1 MDLLNHLPELFQVLF
16 LAVLQG
22 VTELFPVSSLGQSII
37 IPGVLG
43 WGNLLTSETFLPIL
57 VMLHLGTATAL
68 LIFFWRD
75 WVELI
80 TAFFKTTFAGRLDAH
95 PQGKTIW
102 LLIIG
107 TIPVG
112 LAGVFL
118 ETPIKTVF
126 FSSQWPVIPAAFL
139 CLNGAILFV
148 GEQLRRRSEPAV
160 VDRAKQ
166 EQTFKRIPQL
176 SFLQATLIGAAQAFA
191 LIPGISRSGIAMVA
205 GMGARLSHAE
215 AARFSFLLATPVILL
230 AGLKEVPILF
240 DPTKTTSTTLVIAI
254 IGAVVSGI
262 AAYLSVRFLTRY
274 FEVGRLT
281 PFAVFCLV
289 EGLVAFLIF
298 APISLGLF
306 TLPW

>member
-1 MDLLNHLPELFQVLF
+1 MDLLNHLPELLQVLF

-37 IPGVLG
+37 IPGLLG

-68 LIFFWRD
+68 LTFFWRD

-80 TAFFKTTFAGRLDAH
+80 AAFFKTTFAGRLDAH

-102 LLIIG
+102 LIIVG

-112 LAGVFL
+112 LAGL
-118 ETPIKTVF
+118 LLNSPIKAVF

-148 GEQLRRRSEPAV
+148 GEQLRRRSEPDVA
-160 VDRAKQ
+160 DRHKQ
-166 EQTFKRIPQL
+166 EQAFKRIAQL
-176 SFLQATLIGAAQAFA
+176 SFLQATLIGAAQTFA

-230 AGLKEVPILF
+230 AGLLEVPKLF
-240 DPTKTTSTTLVIAI
+240 DAPTETLVIAI

-289 EGLVAFLIF
+289 EGLIAFLIF
-298 APISLGLF
+298 APISLGWF
-306 TLPW
+306 SLPW

>member
-1 MDLLNHLPELFQVLF
+1 MDLLNHLPELLQVLF

-37 IPGVLG
+37 IPGLLG
-43 WGNLLTSETFLPIL
+43 WGNLLTSETFVPIL

-68 LIFFWRD
+68 LTFFWRD

-102 LLIIG
+102 LLIVG

-112 LAGVFL
+112 LAGLLL
-118 ETPIKTVF
+118 ENPIKAVF
-126 FSSQWPVIPAAFL
+126 FSSEWPVIPAAFL

-148 GEQLRRRSEPAV
+148 GEQLRRRSEPEV
-160 VDRAKQ
+160 HDRYKQ
-166 EQTFKRIPQL
+166 EQAFKRIPQL
-176 SFLQATLIGAAQAFA
+176 TFLQATLIGAAQTFA
-191 LIPGISRSGIAMVA
+191 LIPGISRSGISMVA

-230 AGLKEVPILF
+230 AGLLEVPKLF
-240 DPTKTTSTTLVIAI
+240 DAPTSTLVIAI

-262 AAYLSVRFLTRY
+262 AAFLSVRFLTAY

-281 PFAVFCLV
+281 PFAIFCLV
-289 EGLVAFLIF
+289 EGLIAFLIF
-298 APISLGLF
+298 APISLGVF
-306 TLPW
+306 SLPW

>member
-1 MDLLNHLPELFQVLF
+1 MDLLNHLPELLQVLF

-37 IPGVLG
+37 IPGLLG

-57 VMLHLGTATAL
+57 VMLHLGTAAAL
-68 LIFFWRD
+68 LTFYWRD
-75 WVELI
+75 WRELI

-112 LAGVFL
+112 LAGAFL
-118 ETPIKTVF
+118 DKPIKALF

-139 CLNGAILFV
+139 CLNGAILFA
-148 GEQLRRRSEPAV
+148 GEQLRRRSEPDVA
-160 VDRAKQ
+160 DRYKQ
-166 EQTFKRIPQL
+166 EQVFKRIPQL
-176 SFLQATLIGAAQAFA
+176 SFLQATLIGAAQTFA

-230 AGLKEVPILF
+230 AGVKEVPELF
-240 DPTKTTSTTLVIAI
+240 HAPASTLVIAV
-254 IGAVVSGI
+254 IGAIVSGI
-262 AAYLSVRFLTRY
+262 AAFLSVRFLTAY

-281 PFAVFCLV
+281 PFAIFCLV
-289 EGLVAFLIF
+289 EGLIAFLVF
-298 APISLGLF
+298 APLSLGLF
-306 TLPW
+306 SLPW

>member
-1 MDLLNHLPELFQVLF
+1 VLF

-37 IPGVLG
+37 IPGLLG
-43 WGNLLTSETFLPIL
+43 WGNLLTSETFVPIL

-68 LIFFWRD
+68 LTFFWRD

-80 TAFFKTTFAGRLDAH
+80 AAFFKTAFAGRLDAH

-102 LLIIG
+102 LIIVG

-112 LAGVFL
+112 LAGL
-118 ETPIKTVF
+118 LLNGPIKAIF

-139 CLNGAILFV
+139 CLNGAILFA
-148 GEQLRRRSEPAV
+148 GEQLRRRSEPDV
-160 VDRAKQ
+160 HDRYKQ
-166 EQTFKRIPQL
+166 EQAFKRIPQL
-176 SFLQATLIGAAQAFA
+176 TFLQGTLIGAAQTFA
-191 LIPGISRSGIAMVA
+191 LIPGISRSGISMVA

-230 AGLKEVPILF
+230 AGLLEVPKLF
-240 DPTKTTSTTLVIAI
+240 DAPTSTLVIAI

-262 AAYLSVRFLTRY
+262 AAFLSVRFLTAY

-281 PFAVFCLV
+281 PFAIFCLV
-289 EGLVAFLIF
+289 EGLIAFLIF
-298 APISLGLF
+298 APISLGVF
-306 TLPW
+306 SLPW

>member
-1 MDLLNHLPELFQVLF
+1 LFFQVLF

-37 IPGVLG
+37 IPGLLG
-43 WGNLLTSETFLPIL
+43 WGNLLTSETFVPIL

-68 LIFFWRD
+68 LTFFWRD

-80 TAFFKTTFAGRLDAH
+80 RAFFKTTFSGRLDAH

-102 LLIIG
+102 LIIMG

-112 LAGVFL
+112 LAGLIL
-118 ETPIKTVF
+118 EKPIKALF
-126 FSSQWPVIPAAFL
+126 FSSQWPFIPAAFL

-148 GEQLRRRSEPAV
+148 GEQLRRRSEPDVA
-160 VDRAKQ
+160 DRFKQ
-166 EQTFKRIPQL
+166 EQAFKRIPQL
-176 SFLQATLIGAAQAFA
+176 SFVQATLIGAAQALA
-191 LIPGISRSGIAMVA
+191 LIPGISRSGVSMVA

-230 AGLKEVPILF
+230 AGVLEVPKLF
-240 DPTKTTSTTLVIAI
+240 DAPVETLVIAV
-254 IGAVVSGI
+254 IGAVVAGI
-262 AAYLSVRFLTRY
+262 AAYFSVRFLTAY

-281 PFAVFCLV
+281 PFAIFCLV
-289 EGLVAFLIF
+289 EGLIAFLIF
-298 APISLGLF
+298 APISLGWF
-306 TLPW
+306 SLPW

>member
-1 MDLLNHLPELFQVLF
+1 MDLLNHLPELLQVLF

-37 IPGVLG
+37 IPGLLG
-43 WGNLLTSETFLPIL
+43 WGNLLTSDTFVPIL

-68 LIFFWRD
+68 LTFFWRD

-80 TAFFKTTFAGRLDAH
+80 TAFFKTAFAGRLDAH

-102 LLIIG
+102 LLIVG

-112 LAGVFL
+112 LAGLLL
-118 ETPIKTVF
+118 ENPIKAVF
-126 FSSQWPVIPAAFL
+126 FSSEWPVIPAAFL

-148 GEQLRRRSEPAV
+148 GEQLRRRSEPDV
-160 VDRAKQ
+160 RDRSKQ
-166 EQTFKRIPQL
+166 EQAFKRIPQL
-176 SFLQATLIGAAQAFA
+176 TFLQATLIGAAQTFA
-191 LIPGISRSGIAMVA
+191 LIPGISRSGISMVA

-230 AGLKEVPILF
+230 AGLLEVPQLF
-240 DPTKTTSTTLVIAI
+240 DAPTSTLVIAI
-254 IGAVVSGI
+254 IGAVVSGV
-262 AAYLSVRFLTRY
+262 AAFLSVRFLTAY

-281 PFAVFCLV
+281 PFAIFCLV
-289 EGLVAFLIF
+289 EGLIAFLIF
-298 APISLGLF
+298 APISLGVF
-306 TLPW
+306 SLPW

>member
-1 MDLLNHLPELFQVLF
+1 MDLLNHLPELLQVLF

-37 IPGVLG
+37 IPGLFG

-68 LIFFWRD
+68 LTFFWRD
-75 WVELI
+75 WLELI
-80 TAFFKTTFAGRLDAH
+80 AAFFKTTFSGRLDAH

-102 LLIIG
+102 LLIVG

-112 LAGVFL
+112 LVGL
-118 ETPIKTVF
+118 LLNTPIKKIF

-148 GEQLRRRSEPAV
+148 GEQLRRRSEPDVA
-160 VDRAKQ
+160 DRYKQ
-166 EQTFKRIPQL
+166 EQAFKRIPQL
-176 SFLQATLIGAAQAFA
+176 SFLQAALIGAAQTFA
-191 LIPGISRSGIAMVA
+191 LIPGISRSGISMVA

-230 AGLKEVPILF
+230 AGLLEVPKLF
-240 DPTKTTSTTLVIAI
+240 DAPTTTLVIAV
-254 IGAVVSGI
+254 IGAIVSGI
-262 AAYLSVRFLTRY
+262 AAFLSVRFLTAY

-281 PFAVFCLV
+281 PFAIFCLV
-289 EGLVAFLIF
+289 EGLIAFLIF
-298 APISLGLF
+298 APISLGYF
-306 TLPW
+306 SLPW

>member
-37 IPGVLG
+37 IPGLLG

-68 LIFFWRD
+68 LTFFWRD

-80 TAFFKTTFAGRLDAH
+80 AAFFKTTIAGRLDAH

-102 LLIIG
+102 LIIVG

-112 LAGVFL
+112 LAGL
-118 ETPIKTVF
+118 LLNSPIKAVF

-148 GEQLRRRSEPAV
+148 GEQLRRRSEPDV
-160 VDRAKQ
+160 VDRHKQ
-166 EQTFKRIPQL
+166 EQAFKRIAQL
-176 SFLQATLIGAAQAFA
+176 SFLQATLIGAAQTFA

-230 AGLKEVPILF
+230 AGLLEVPKLF
-240 DPTKTTSTTLVIAI
+240 DAPTETLVIAI

-262 AAYLSVRFLTRY
+262 AAFLSVRFLTAY

-289 EGLVAFLIF
+289 EGLIAFLIF
-298 APISLGLF
+298 APISLGWF
-306 TLPW
+306 SLPW

>member
-1 MDLLNHLPELFQVLF
+1 MDLLNHLPELLQVLF

-37 IPGVLG
+37 IPGLFG

-68 LIFFWRD
+68 LTFFWRD
-75 WVELI
+75 WLELI
-80 TAFFKTTFAGRLDAH
+80 AAFFKTTFSGRLDAH

-102 LLIIG
+102 LLIVG

-112 LAGVFL
+112 LVGL
-118 ETPIKTVF
+118 LLNTPIKTIF

-148 GEQLRRRSEPAV
+148 GEQLRRRSEPDVA
-160 VDRAKQ
+160 DRYKQ
-166 EQTFKRIPQL
+166 EQAFKRIPQL
-176 SFLQATLIGAAQAFA
+176 SFLQAALIGAAQTFA
-191 LIPGISRSGIAMVA
+191 LIPGISRSGISMVA

-230 AGLKEVPILF
+230 AGLLEVPKLF
-240 DPTKTTSTTLVIAI
+240 DAPTTTLVIAV
-254 IGAVVSGI
+254 IGAIVSGI
-262 AAYLSVRFLTRY
+262 AAFLSVRFLTAY

-281 PFAVFCLV
+281 PFAIFCLV
-289 EGLVAFLIF
+289 EGLIAFLIF
-298 APISLGLF
+298 APISLGYF
-306 TLPW
+306 SLPW

>member
-1 MDLLNHLPELFQVLF
+1 MDLLNHLPELLQVLF

-37 IPGVLG
+37 IPGILG
-43 WGNLLTSETFLPIL
+43 WGNLLTSETFLPVL

-68 LIFFWRD
+68 LTFYWRD

-102 LLIIG
+102 LILIG

-112 LAGVFL
+112 LLGLLL
-118 ETPIKTVF
+118 EKPIKAFF

-148 GEQLRRRSEPAV
+148 GEQLRKRSEPDVA
-160 VDRAKQ
+160 DRVKQ
-166 EQTFKRIPQL
+166 EQAFKRIPQL
-176 SFLQATLIGAAQAFA
+176 SFVQAALIGTVQAFA
-191 LIPGISRSGIAMVA
+191 LIPGISRSGISMVA
-205 GMGARLSHAE
+205 GMGARLTHAE

-230 AGLKEVPILF
+230 AGLLEVPKLVQAS
-240 DPTKTTSTTLVIAI
+240 TTTLVIAT
-254 IGAVVSGI
+254 IGAIVSGI

-289 EGLVAFLIF
+289 EGLIAFLIF
-298 APISLGLF
+298 APISLGYF
-306 TLPW
+306 SLPW

>member
-1 MDLLNHLPELFQVLF
+1 MDLLNHLPELLQVLF

-37 IPGVLG
+37 IPGLLG
-43 WGNLLTSETFLPIL
+43 WGNLLTSETFVPIL

-68 LIFFWRD
+68 LTFFWRD

-80 TAFFKTTFAGRLDAH
+80 KAFFKTAFAGRLDAH

-102 LLIIG
+102 LIIVG

-112 LAGVFL
+112 LAGL
-118 ETPIKTVF
+118 LLNDPIKAIF

-148 GEQLRRRSEPAV
+148 GEQLRRRSEPDV
-160 VDRAKQ
+160 TDRYKQ
-166 EQTFKRIPQL
+166 EQTFKRISQL
-176 SFLQATLIGAAQAFA
+176 SFLQATLIGAAQTLA

-230 AGLKEVPILF
+230 AGLLEVPKLF
-240 DPTKTTSTTLVIAI
+240 DAPTSTLVIAI

-262 AAYLSVRFLTRY
+262 AAFLSVRFLTAY

-281 PFAVFCLV
+281 PFAIFCLV
-289 EGLVAFLIF
+289 EGLIAFLIF

-306 TLPW
+306 SLPW

>member
-1 MDLLNHLPELFQVLF
+1 MDLLNHLPELLQVLF

-37 IPGVLG
+37 IPGLFG
-43 WGNLLTSETFLPIL
+43 WGNLLTSETFVPIL

-68 LIFFWRD
+68 LTFFWRD

-80 TAFFKTTFAGRLDAH
+80 AAFFKTAFAGRLDAH

-102 LLIIG
+102 LLIVG

-112 LAGVFL
+112 LAGL
-118 ETPIKTVF
+118 LLNGPIKAIF

-139 CLNGAILFV
+139 CLNGTILFA
-148 GEQLRRRSEPAV
+148 GEYLRRRSEPDV
-160 VDRAKQ
+160 HDRYKQ
-166 EQTFKRIPQL
+166 EQAFKRIPQL
-176 SFLQATLIGAAQAFA
+176 TFLQATLIGAAQAFA

-205 GMGARLSHAE
+205 GMGARLSHGE

-230 AGLKEVPILF
+230 AGLLEVPKLF
-240 DPTKTTSTTLVIAI
+240 DAPTSTLVIAI

-262 AAYLSVRFLTRY
+262 AAFLSVRFLTAY

-281 PFAVFCLV
+281 PFAIFCLV
-289 EGLVAFLIF
+289 EGLIAFLIF
-298 APISLGLF
+298 APISLGVF
-306 TLPW
+306 SLPW

>member
-1 MDLLNHLPELFQVLF
+1 MDITTLTLLLQVLF

-37 IPGVLG
+37 IPGLLG
-43 WGNLLTSETFLPIL
+43 WGNLLTSETFVPIL

-68 LIFFWRD
+68 LTFFWRD

-80 TAFFKTTFAGRLDAH
+80 SAFFKTTFSGRLDAH

-102 LLIIG
+102 LIIMG

-112 LAGVFL
+112 LAGLIL
-118 ETPIKTVF
+118 EKPIKALF

-148 GEQLRRRSEPAV
+148 GEQLRRRSEPDV
-160 VDRAKQ
+160 HDRYKQ
-166 EQTFKRIPQL
+166 EQAFKRIPQL
-176 SFLQATLIGAAQAFA
+176 SFVQATLIGAAQALA
-191 LIPGISRSGIAMVA
+191 LIPGISRSGVSMVA

-230 AGLKEVPILF
+230 AGVLEVPKLF
-240 DPTKTTSTTLVIAI
+240 DAPVETLVIAV
-254 IGAVVSGI
+254 IGAVVAGI
-262 AAYLSVRFLTRY
+262 AAFFSVRFLTAY

-281 PFAVFCLV
+281 PFAIFCLV
-289 EGLVAFLIF
+289 EGLIAFLIF
-298 APISLGLF
+298 APISLGWF
-306 TLPW
+306 SLPW

>member
-1 MDLLNHLPELFQVLF
+1 MDLLNHLPELLQVLF

-37 IPGVLG
+37 IPGLLG
-43 WGNLLTSETFLPIL
+43 WGNLLTSDTFLPIL

-68 LIFFWRD
+68 LTFFWRD

-80 TAFFKTTFAGRLDAH
+80 TAFFKTAFAGRLDAH

-102 LLIIG
+102 LIIVG

-112 LAGVFL
+112 LAGL
-118 ETPIKTVF
+118 LLNDPIKAIF

-148 GEQLRRRSEPAV
+148 GEQLRQRSEPDV
-160 VDRAKQ
+160 TDRHKQ
-166 EQTFKRIPQL
+166 EQAFKRIAQL
-176 SFLQATLIGAAQAFA
+176 TFLQATLIGAAQAFA

-230 AGLKEVPILF
+230 AGLLEVPKLF
-240 DPTKTTSTTLVIAI
+240 DAPTSTLVIAI

-262 AAYLSVRFLTRY
+262 AAFLSVRFLTAY

-281 PFAVFCLV
+281 PFAIFCLV
-289 EGLVAFLIF
+289 EGLIAFLIF
-298 APISLGLF
+298 APISLGVF
-306 TLPW
+306 SLPW